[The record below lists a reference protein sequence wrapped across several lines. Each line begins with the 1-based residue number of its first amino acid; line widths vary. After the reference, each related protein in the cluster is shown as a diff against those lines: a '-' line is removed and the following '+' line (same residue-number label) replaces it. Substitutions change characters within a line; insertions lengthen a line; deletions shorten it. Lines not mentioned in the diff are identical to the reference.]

1 MRNFAKA
8 TLIVLG
14 LSVSA
19 CGGTSN
25 RGLESVHQPV
35 VTRTNYVFDAA
46 KAGDDLSIGEAAR
59 VRGWFDSLQ
68 LGYGDHV
75 SIDNPDGD
83 GSAARSAVAALAARY
98 GLLVD
103 DNAPLTAGAIPPGNV
118 RVVVSRTKATVP
130 GCPDWSRKPQAEF
143 GGNSSSNLG
152 CATNSNL
159 AAMIA
164 NPADLVKGQ
173 DAGAVFDAASAT
185 KAANVFRTRKPSG
198 QADLKTESSGAR

>member
-46 KAGDDLSIGEAAR
+46 KAGDDLSLGEAAR